1 MCDGIIDI
9 APVNVEA
16 DYSWVLARS
25 ARSARSDRG
34 CAQEWGRERED
45 PSQEMLTSRATSFTP
60 AVVDTRFA
68 ARSVEYFI
76 AAPWFV
82 YGAP

>member
-1 MCDGIIDI
+1 M
-9 APVNVEA
+9 
-16 DYSWVLARS
+16 
-25 ARSARSDRG
+25 
-34 CAQEWGRERED
+34 GRERED

>member
-1 MCDGIIDI
+1 VGSGTVSTVSAIRSRMCAGM
-9 APVNVEA
+9 
-16 DYSWVLARS
+16 
-25 ARSARSDRG
+25 
-34 CAQEWGRERED
+34 GRERED